1 MTKNPL
7 LQLREYG
14 QSVWLDLVSRSF
26 VRSGRLTQLVNED
39 GLSGVTSNPAI
50 FEKAISNTDDY
61 GSEIQKLQ
69 SEGKTATDIYE
80 QIAVSDV
87 REAAD
92 LLRPVFDQTRGNDGY
107 VSLEVSPA
115 VARNTE
121 GTIQEVK
128 RLWLAIDR
136 PNVMIK
142 IPATKEG
149 LPAIEQCVAD
159 GINVNVTLLFGLPR
173 YREVTESYMRGLEHR
188 KERKQPLNGIRSV
201 ASFFLSRIDVMI
213 EPELDEIARSKSA
226 NALHD
231 LRGGVAIASAKLAYQ
246 MYKDIFGKERF
257 MQLEQSGARKQW
269 LLWGSTSTKTKGWS
283 DVKYVEPLI
292 GPETINSMPPG
303 TLIAYRDHGS
313 PALRLEQGVREAR
326 KVLQKLAEVGLNLDE
341 ITQKLE
347 EEGVEKFA
355 KAFERLLDRLGR
367 RGGSGPTPK
376 RADWREDVRGS
387 GVYLVSGPLPKGD
400 APIIPEPAWGQG
412 KSGSAGYAESGGSE
426 LWFKEAKPEQCRDI
440 MTKDPACCSLA
451 DVLITAARIM
461 RDRDIGILPVVE
473 DMQNKKLAGI
483 LTDRDIVVRGI
494 SQGLDPNTTMVAQIV
509 SREVITCSPED
520 DIHKS
525 VEAMEAYQLRRIPIV
540 DDSGRVVGIIAQAD
554 IALRLRDAVQ
564 TAEVLR
570 EISKPPIHHA
580 A

>member
-14 QSVWLDLVSRSF
+14 QYVWVDFLSRSF
-26 VRSGRLTQLVNED
+26 VRSGRLKQLINED
-39 GLSGVTSNPAI
+39 SLSGVTSNPAI
-50 FEKAISNTDDY
+50 FEKVIDNTVDY
-61 GSEIQKLQ
+61 DSEIQRLQ
-69 SEGKTATDIYE
+69 NEGKTATDIYE

-87 REAAD
+87 TEAAD
-92 LLRPVFDQTRGNDGY
+92 FLWPIFDRTRGSDGY

-115 VARNTE
+115 VAHNTQ

-128 RLWLAIDR
+128 RLWLAIGR

-159 GINVNVTLLFGLPR
+159 GINVNVTLIFGLSR
-173 YREVTESYMRGLEHR
+173 YREVTESYIRGLER
-188 KERKQPLNGIRSV
+188 RSELSQPLNSIRSV

-213 EPELDEIARSKSA
+213 EPELDEVARSKCA

-246 MYKDIFGKERF
+246 MYKEIFRNDRF
-257 MQLEQSGARKQW
+257 AKLEQSGAQRQW

-292 GPETINSMPPG
+292 GPETINSMPPE
-303 TLIAYRDHGS
+303 TLIAYRAHGS
-313 PALRLEQGVREAR
+313 PAPRLEEGAREAR

-347 EEGVEKFA
+347 NEGVEKFA
-355 KAFERLLDRLGR
+355 KAFDRLMNRLRQGR
-367 RGGSGPTPK
+367 GTGPT
-376 RADWREDVRGS
+376 RADWREEVGGS
-387 GVYLVSGPLPKGD
+387 GVYLVSGPQPKGD
-400 APIIPEPAWGQG
+400 APIVPEPSWGQG
-412 KSGSAGYAESGGSE
+412 KRGSAGYAESGGSE
-426 LWFKEAKPEQCRDI
+426 LWFKDTKPEQCRDI

-451 DVLITAARIM
+451 DVLATAAQIM
-461 RDRDIGILPVVE
+461 RDRNIGILPVVE
-473 DMQNKKLAGI
+473 DMQNKKLAGV

-494 SQGLDPNTTMVAQIV
+494 SQGLDPNTTMVAQII
-509 SREVITCSPED
+509 SREVIWCSPED

-525 VEAMEAYQLRRIPIV
+525 VEAMETYQLRRIPIV
-540 DDSGRVVGIIAQAD
+540 DNSGRVVGIIAQAD
-554 IALRLRDAVQ
+554 IALRLRDAEQ
-564 TAEVLR
+564 TAEILQ
-570 EISKPPIHHA
+570 EISKPPIDHA